1 MLQYILQG
9 GYPLSNLEMKVG
21 GGDSDDVDVVLVKC
35 ERDSSKFAEAWGG
48 LSVDEPGEVQL
59 AIGRDNDA
67 ARLCSYCIYQQVNL
81 LQGHAGILESAI
93 SWYYWSL

>member
-35 ERDSSKFAEAWGG
+35 ERDSSNFAEAWGG
-48 LSVDEPGEVQL
+48 LSVDERGEV
-59 AIGRDNDA
+59 
-67 ARLCSYCIYQQVNL
+67 
-81 LQGHAGILESAI
+81 
-93 SWYYWSL
+93 